1 MTGSSEKKRRIMA
14 DFYKFAPLLHSLEKG
29 VANDKD
35 DKGGFTVDGVTLS
48 TFRQFYGAY
57 KTETDL
63 RNISSFQWNNIM
75 KSGYWDKCKADQI
88 DNQKI
93 AEIIADWCVNS
104 GTARIRDV
112 QTILGVKPDGAV
124 GPVTLK
130 AINSADP
137 EELYRRLMNARVG
150 WFEKIVARNPNQKKF
165 LKGWLNR
172 LKRLEDGE

>member
-1 MTGSSEKKRRIMA
+1 MRNKTMA
-14 DFYKFAPLLHSLEKG
+14 NFYEFAPLLHSLEKG
-29 VANDKD
+29 VADHKE

-48 TFRQFYGAY
+48 TFRQFYGAH
-57 KTETDL
+57 KTREDL
-63 RNISSFQWNNIM
+63 LAMTAGEWAFIM
-75 KSGYWDKCKADQI
+75 KSGYWDKAKADQI
-88 DNQKI
+88 DNQKT

-124 GPVTLK
+124 GPITLK

-137 EELYRRLMNARVG
+137 AELYRRLMNARIG
-150 WFEKIVARNPNQKKF
+150 FFEKIVARNPSQKKF

>member
-1 MTGSSEKKRRIMA
+1 MA
-14 DFYKFAPLLHSLEKG
+14 DFDKYAPLLHSLEKG

-35 DKGGFTVDGVTLS
+35 DKGGFTVDGVTLN
-48 TFRQFYGAY
+48 TFRRYYGEY
-57 KTETDL
+57 KTEMDL
-63 RNISSFQWNNIM
+63 RNITTFQWKNIM
-75 KSGYWDKCKADQI
+75 KSGYWDVCKADQI

-104 GTARIRDV
+104 GTARVRDV

-137 EELYRRLMNARVG
+137 EELYRRLMTARIG
-150 WFEKIVARNPNQKKF
+150 WFEKIVVRNPSQKKF

-172 LKRLEDGE
+172 LKRLEDGK

>member
-1 MTGSSEKKRRIMA
+1 MRTMA
-14 DFYKFAPLLHSLEKG
+14 NFYEFAPLLHSLEKG
-29 VANDKD
+29 VADHKE

-48 TFRQFYGAY
+48 TFRQFYGEH

-124 GPVTLK
+124 GPITLK

-137 EELYRRLMNARVG
+137 AELYRRLMNARVG
-150 WFEKIVARNPNQKKF
+150 WFERIVARNPSQKKF